1 MASTAMFSLY
11 SSWDKFDRNDHITF
25 DEDKSCALSSYRQ
38 LPQVDKN
45 GCIAVEPPAIEA
57 VMEPEPL
64 EVLPEKDIAVEIA
77 NCSFKYG
84 SGEKTVHAMKSV
96 NLQVPRGEIYG
107 LLGPSGCGKTTLLRC
122 LVGRLQV
129 DSGSIK
135 VFGKDTSS
143 SVPGPLIGYMPQEL
157 ALFPDFTIQE
167 TLFFFARLF
176 GMKDRKIKERV
187 RFLVSFL
194 ELPDKDRLVGN
205 LSGGQKRRVSLAVAL
220 VHSPPLLILDEP
232 TVGVD
237 PVLRQT
243 IWDYLVSLSKEQR
256 LTVIIT
262 THYIEEARAAN
273 VVGLMR
279 YGKLLVEASPE
290 LLLRRFNMTTLE
302 EVFLKLCQLDQMNQT
317 IRVHSVK
324 DSSKPDI
331 CSIDGRQ
338 EVPEVVSPSKGAI
351 ISAVPVDDSYWIK
364 RSAEKTSALFQKNI
378 IRLRRN
384 LPVLLFQFL
393 LPSIEVILFC
403 ICIGRDPFNIN
414 VAIYNEEAAGEYSHW
429 FLDKIDNNTITQV
442 NHDSLESALQSVKS
456 GQAWAAMSIGGNFSQ
471 ALQLRVLMAGSV
483 DNATV
488 DHSNVDMYLDM
499 TSKYTFFHF
508 TFLYSALDQIIGYQ
522 LQRTILYAW
531 RAFSADVASKMGQ
544 NPAAFE
550 FPVQVSVNE
559 T

>member
-45 GCIAVEPPAIEA
+45 GQMSVEPSSIEA
-57 VMEPEPL
+57 ILESEPQRATER
-64 EVLPEKDIAVEIA
+64 DFAVQLS
-77 NCSFKYG
+77 NCCFKYG
-84 SGEKTVHAMKSV
+84 CGEKTVHAMKSV

-129 DSGSIK
+129 ESGSIR
-135 VFGKDTSS
+135 VFGKDSNT

-176 GMKDRKIKERV
+176 GMKDKKIKERV

-279 YGKLLVEASPE
+279 YGKLLVEASPD

-302 EVFLKLCQLDQMNQT
+302 EVFLKLCQLDQMNQA
-317 IRVHSVK
+317 IRVHSVNEI
-324 DSSKPDI
+324 SKPDI
-331 CSIDGRQ
+331 CTIQ
-338 EVPEVVSPSKGAI
+338 EGVHDVPEVVSPSKGTNT
-351 ISAVPVDDSYWIK
+351 SSVPVNDSHWMR
-364 RSAEKTSALFQKNI
+364 RSYEKTKALFQKNI

-403 ICIGRDPFNIN
+403 ICIGRDPFNIP

-499 TSKYTFFHF
+499 TSEY
-508 TFLYSALDQIIGYQ
+508 
-522 LQRTILYAW
+522 W
-531 RAFSADVASKMGQ
+531 V
-544 NPAAFE
+544 
-550 FPVQVSVNE
+550 
-559 T
+559 

>member
-45 GCIAVEPPAIEA
+45 GCVTTQSAPLAEA
-57 VMEPEPL
+57 ELEPL
-64 EVLPEKDIAVEIA
+64 PFEVSPDKDLAVEIID
-77 NCSFKYG
+77 CSFKYG
-84 SGEKTVHAMKSV
+84 SGEKIVHAMKKV

-129 DSGSIK
+129 DSGTIK
-135 VFGKDTSS
+135 VFGKDSS
-143 SVPGPLIGYMPQEL
+143 NAVPGPLIGYMPQEL

-176 GMKDRKIKERV
+176 GMKDKKIKERV
-187 RFLVSFL
+187 RFLVNFL

-243 IWDYLVSLSKEQR
+243 IWDYLVSLSKEER

-290 LLLRRFNMTTLE
+290 LLLRKFNLITLE
-302 EVFLKLCQLDQMNQT
+302 EVFLKLCQLDQMGQT

-324 DSSKPDI
+324 EKPDI
-331 CSIDGRQ
+331 CSIQ
-338 EVPEVVSPSKGAI
+338 EGGGNEIPEVISPSKNAI
-351 ISAVPVDDSYWIK
+351 VSTVPFVDSHYIK
-364 RSAEKTSALFQKNI
+364 RSAEKTSALFQKNV

-403 ICIGRDPFNIN
+403 ICIGRDPFNIP
-414 VAIYNEEAAGEYSHW
+414 VAIYNEEFSGEYSHW
-429 FLDKIDNNTITQV
+429 FLDKIDNQTITQV

-499 TSKYTFFHF
+499 TSKN
-508 TFLYSALDQIIGYQ
+508 FLS
-522 LQRTILYAW
+522 
-531 RAFSADVASKMGQ
+531 
-544 NPAAFE
+544 
-550 FPVQVSVNE
+550 
-559 T
+559 